1 MKIFLNNKNL
11 SLSEQAYKKL
21 RPNKIKSITINLPIT
36 LLICSSLNHNISWI
50 YSLIN
55 LTVYD
60 AITHKNN
67 YETRIP

>member
-1 MKIFLNNKNL
+1 MKILLNNKNL
-11 SLSEQAYKKL
+11 SLSEQAYK
-21 RPNKIKSITINLPIT
+21 NITINLPIT
-36 LLICSSLNHNISWI
+36 LLICSSLNHNISWL